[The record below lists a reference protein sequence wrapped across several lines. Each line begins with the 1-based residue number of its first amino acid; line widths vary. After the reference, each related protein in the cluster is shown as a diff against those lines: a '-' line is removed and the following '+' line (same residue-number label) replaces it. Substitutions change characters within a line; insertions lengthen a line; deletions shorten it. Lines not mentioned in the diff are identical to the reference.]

1 MHNYELFNRKDNEI
15 IVEVFTR
22 CIGVVNDLQALGKI
36 YTK

>member
-22 CIGVVNDLQALGKI
+22 CTCVVNGFQALGKI
-36 YTK
+36 